1 MGWFSNAWKKV
12 KKVFKKVTKAVK
24 KVVKGVGNT
33 AKKVWNK
40 VKGTAKKFGQ
50 KISKLGPVANLAM
63 NFIPGFGQLWAAYG
77 VWGAMAK
84 GAITGYLTSGG
95 NVKGALLGA
104 AGAYAGDWYG
114 KLPGQGISEKMG
126 NVFSGEMSFDKSYAK
141 LAKGYTGRIGVDT
154 TKIIPPSMR
163 GQYAYSAPSISSIQ
177 GSYDANMASGMTSEA
192 TIAALNAQ
200 GARDA
205 QYWINNPPEKT
216 KKNKSLGDA
225 VSGAISNFTS
235 DSKTTLPFVKG
246 STEPLNQ
253 YQITAAGTKGEVGMG
268 LDPNEQL
275 IKQLG
280 LTTLR
285 EKSLLDKQVF
295 AA

>member
-24 KVVKGVGNT
+24 KVVKGVGKV
-33 AKKVWNK
+33 AKKAWNG
-40 VKGTAKKFGQ
+40 VKGAAKKFGQ
-50 KISKLGPVANLAM
+50 KISKLGPVANIAM

-104 AGAYAGDWYG
+104 AGAFAGDWYS

-126 NVFSGEMSFDKSYAK
+126 NLFSGEMSFDKSYSK

-154 TKIIPPSMR
+154 SNIPPSMR
-163 GQYAYSAPSISSIQ
+163 GQYEYSAPSVASIQ
-177 GSYDANMASGMTSEA
+177 GAYDANMARGMTSESA
-192 TIAALNAQ
+192 ISALNAQ

-205 QYWINNPPEKT
+205 QYWINNPPEKN
-216 KKNKSLGDA
+216 KKDKSLVDA
-225 VSGAISNFTS
+225 AKSAISDFTS
-235 DSKTTLPFVKG
+235 DPKTALAFTQG

-253 YQITAAGTKGEVGMG
+253 YPISAAETKGQVGMG
-268 LDPNEQL
+268 TDTYDV
-275 IKQLG
+275 
-280 LTTLR
+280 TTLG
-285 EKSLLDKQVF
+285 LLDKRKLIEDASRQF
-295 AA
+295 LTA